1 MTKST
6 LASEIIT
13 LIKSESNKIPAPARC
28 VITKLYDDNVHCDV
42 ETPLGQLKYIDV
54 IGSNIELGS
63 NAVILFFDES
73 YKDYVVIADTKTL
86 NPCNF
91 DVDEGTDELVFS
103 FCGTSSGGG
112 SSGEGVDIDTVK
124 RLINDRITELS
135 IGLNVDTMS
144 NGYMRFDVELNKEE

>member
-86 NPCNF
+86 NPCKFEVIDEDLIF
-91 DVDEGTDELVFS
+91 D
-103 FCGTSSGGG
+103 FCGDYGGG
-112 SSGEGVDIDTVK
+112 SSGGGGGVDEDTVK
-124 RLINDRITELS
+124 NMINFRINQLDINFE
-135 IGLNVDTMS
+135 VDTMN
-144 NGYMRFDVELNKEE
+144 NGYIKFDVSLNKGEE